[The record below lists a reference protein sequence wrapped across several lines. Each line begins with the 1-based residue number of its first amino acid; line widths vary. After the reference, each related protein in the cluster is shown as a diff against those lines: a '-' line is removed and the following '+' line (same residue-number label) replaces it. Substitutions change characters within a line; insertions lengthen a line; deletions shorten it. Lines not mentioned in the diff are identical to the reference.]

1 MSVHRSGCPLSLA
14 LEVFGDQWS
23 LLIVRDLMFK
33 CRNTFTDFMDGG
45 EKIAT
50 NILAD
55 RLRRLVER
63 GVIECD
69 SDPADGRRQI
79 YRLTPKGADL
89 APVLVEMI
97 LWSDRYHDTDAPPAV
112 VRRMQRN
119 RKEFLA
125 ELRADGRGA
134 TSPARTNTRRTTSP
148 RRRSPARSASSTTSA
163 PPGGAPARE

>member
-1 MSVHRSGCPLSLA
+1 MSVRRSGCPLSLA

-55 RLRRLVER
+55 RLRRLEEQ

-69 SDPADGRRQI
+69 SDPDDGRRQI

-112 VRRMQRN
+112 VRRM
-119 RKEFLA
+119 
-125 ELRADGRGA
+125 
-134 TSPARTNTRRTTSP
+134 
-148 RRRSPARSASSTTSA
+148 
-163 PPGGAPARE
+163 

>member
-1 MSVHRSGCPLSLA
+1 MTSRLSVESLVKCKQSMTLTCDSQVKLIPHPMPIRRSGCPLSLA

-55 RLRRLVER
+55 RLRRLEDQR
-63 GVIECD
+63 IIE
-69 SDPADGRRQI
+69 SGPHPSDGRRHI
-79 YRLTPKGADL
+79 YRLTSKGADL
-89 APVLVEMI
+89 APVIVEMI

-112 VRRMQRN
+112 VRRMKRS
-119 RKEFLA
+119 REEFLA
-125 ELRADGRGA
+125 QLRAN
-134 TSPARTNTRRTTSP
+134 ARN
-148 RRRSPARSASSTTSA
+148 
-163 PPGGAPARE
+163 